1 MSENG
6 ELNKGHNSNLLN
18 HWVLCDIPLYWLDD
32 TDHYI
37 ILTRYGPFSSRV
49 LFTHCDIWHPYIQRH
64 VFHESLNIKP
74 FLPGLMWNKKNMYIK
89 LYIYILR

>member
-32 TDHYI
+32 TNHYI
-37 ILTRYGPFSSRV
+37 ILTCYGPFSSRV
-49 LFTHCDIWHPYIQRH
+49 LFHP
-64 VFHESLNIKP
+64 L
-74 FLPGLMWNKKNMYIK
+74 
-89 LYIYILR
+89 